1 MNSGVEELDLELNF
15 TSELGELFPSDVS
28 ELIDLGEDLFSSF
41 EPASSPVGSFHQEKV
56 VPRPIVPQLVT
67 VNPVQITNAKS
78 TQRVLQPLPIPQV
91 VSNASP
97 NALAKTLSVN
107 HVKPIPQ
114 IQPAKTVVVS
124 KGNTPTTVSAPIHV
138 MDSSSLGVLILGNN
152 FGYNSMVTVQPSNS
166 LVSVSPVIGTSNS
179 VSSSSSPYPLEKPP
193 VIKKTSHNAIERRYR
208 NSINDKN
215 S

>member
-1 MNSGVEELDLELNF
+1 MLIIENPDNIF
-15 TSELGELFPSDVS
+15 LFQ
-28 ELIDLGEDLFSSF
+28 
-41 EPASSPVGSFHQEKV
+41 VGSFHQEKV

-208 NSINDKN
+208 NSINDKILELKN
-215 S
+215 LIAGEEAKVTCNHTFALQKY